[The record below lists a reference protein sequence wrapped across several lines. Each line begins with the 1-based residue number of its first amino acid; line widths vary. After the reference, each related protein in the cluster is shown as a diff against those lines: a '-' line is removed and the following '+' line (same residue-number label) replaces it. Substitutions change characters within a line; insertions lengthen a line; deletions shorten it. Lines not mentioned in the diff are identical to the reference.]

1 MRNNNTFHNS
11 SNEDLEDHEN
21 SCGNRATKMKPTII
35 ACIPAYNEERT
46 IARVVV
52 EAQRYV
58 DKVIVCDDGSTDLTG
73 EIARRLGAEVIKHEK
88 NMGYGAA
95 LRTLF
100 KRAREINPD
109 VMVVLDADLQHN
121 PGDVPRIIEPIL
133 RGEGD
138 MVIGSRFLAGGNV
151 EAPRY
156 RVGGIKLIT
165 KIAKTVSYR
174 EVTDAQSG
182 FRAYGRRAIHSIM
195 PSEQGMGASTE
206 ILLQAKENGLKI
218 VEVPIKINYK
228 VEKPSTQNPIIHGL
242 DVVLSI
248 VKQMS
253 IRRPL
258 LFYGL
263 PGTLA
268 MMIALFFWIWTI
280 QTFTATRQIITN
292 IALIAVASTIIGLM
306 LLTTAIILWVLVS
319 VVRGA
324 K

>member
-1 MRNNNTFHNS
+1 MEVS
-11 SNEDLEDHEN
+11 YEKY
-21 SCGNRATKMKPTII
+21 ATEVKPTII

-46 IARVVV
+46 IARVVIEV
-52 EAQRYV
+52 ERYV
-58 DKVIVCDDGSTDLTG
+58 DRVIVCDDGSTDLTG
-73 EIARRLGAEVIKHEK
+73 EIAGRLGAEVIRHER

-95 LRTLF
+95 LHTLF
-100 KRAREINPD
+100 KRAREIDPD

-121 PGDVPRIIEPIL
+121 PNDVPRVVEPIL

-138 MVIGSRFLAGGNV
+138 IVIGSRFLAGGSV

-165 KIAKTVSYR
+165 KLAKRASYR
-174 EVTDAQSG
+174 DVTDAQSG

-195 PSEQGMGASTE
+195 PTEQGMGASTE
-206 ILLQAKENGLKI
+206 ILMQARENGLKI
-218 VEVPIKINYK
+218 VEVPIKINYN
-228 VEKPSTQNPIIHGL
+228 VEKPSTQNPIVHGL

-263 PGTLA
+263 PGALA
-268 MMIALFFWIWTI
+268 MMIALFFWVWTI

-292 IALIAVASTIIGLM
+292 VALIAVASTIIGLM
-306 LLTTAIILWVLVS
+306 LLITAMILWVLIS
-319 VVRGA
+319 LIRET